1 MAWTTPRTWVAGEVP
16 TAAIMNAHVRDNLNA
31 LKDPPQAVAE
41 NWNVAL
47 STTSTS
53 FVNMT
58 GVEATVTT
66 TGGRL
71 LIGFTISASATG
83 GTSGDYTAW
92 EITIDGTAVS
102 GHVDGVAKLFSSLA
116 APVSVVYL
124 SAAPAAGAHT
134 VRVQWRTTNA
144 GRTASASKFQ
154 LWARE
159 A

>member
-41 NWNVAL
+41 NFNVAL

-53 FVNMT
+53 FANMT
-58 GVEATVTT
+58 GVEGTLTT

-71 LIGFTISASATG
+71 LIGFQVSQTSAG
-83 GTSGDYTAW
+83 GTSGNYTCY

-102 GHVDGVAKLFSSLA
+102 GHANGVLITYIG
-116 APVSVVYL
+116 APVGFTHL
-124 SAAPAAGAHT
+124 TAALAAGAHT
-134 VRVQWRTTNA
+134 VRIQWRVDTA
-144 GRTASASKFQ
+144 SRTASATKFQ

>member
-41 NWNVAL
+41 NYNATL

-53 FVNMT
+53 FANIT
-58 GVEATVTT
+58 GAEVTITT
-66 TGGRL
+66 TGGRAM
-71 LIGFTISASATG
+71 IGFQISQTASG
-83 GTSGDYTAW
+83 GTSSDFTCY

-102 GHVDGVAKLFSSLA
+102 GHANGVLITYMGAPLSFVHLTA
-116 APVSVVYL
+116 AL
-124 SAAPAAGAHT
+124 SAGAHT
-134 VRVQWRTTNA
+134 IRVQWRVNTA
-144 GRTASASKFQ
+144 SRTASASKFQ

>member
-31 LKDPPQAVAE
+31 LKDPPTDLDQ
-41 NWNVAL
+41 NWNTTI

-53 FVNMT
+53 FVNIT
-58 GVEATVTT
+58 GADVTITT
-66 TGGRL
+66 TGGRAM
-71 LIGFTISASATG
+71 IGFQISQTSSG
-83 GTSGDYTAW
+83 GTSSDFTCY

-102 GHVDGVAKLFSSLA
+102 GHANGVLITYTGAPISFTHLTA
-116 APVSVVYL
+116 AL
-124 SAAPAAGAHT
+124 SAGAHT
-134 VRVQWRTTNA
+134 IRVQWRVNTA
-144 GRTASASKFQ
+144 ARTASASKFQ

>member
-1 MAWTTPRTWVAGEVP
+1 VP

-31 LKDPPQAVAE
+31 LKDPPQDKAE

-58 GVEATVTT
+58 GVEVTITTV
-66 TGGRL
+66 GGRL
-71 LIGFTISASATG
+71 LIGFTISSSASGGTG
-83 GTSGDYTAW
+83 GNYTAW
-92 EITIDGTAVS
+92 EITIDGVAVS
-102 GHVDGVAKLFSSLA
+102 SHADGVAKLIGTVSV
-116 APVSVVYL
+116 PVSVVYL
-124 SAAPAAGAHT
+124 SAALTAGAHT
-134 VRVQWRTTNA
+134 VRVQWRTNNA
-144 GRTASASKFQ
+144 ARTISASKFQ

>member
-41 NWNVAL
+41 NFNVAL

-58 GVEATVTT
+58 GVEVTVTT
-66 TGGRL
+66 AGGRL
-71 LIGFTISASATG
+71 LIGFMATLSGSG
-83 GTSGDYTAW
+83 GNATYF
-92 EITIDGTAVS
+92 EITIDGVAVS
-102 GHVDGVAKLFSSLA
+102 GQATGILTQPALGTPQGFVD
-116 APVSVVYL
+116 L
-124 SAAPAAGAHT
+124 SAALAAGAHT
-134 VRVQWRTTNA
+134 VRIQWRVDTA
-144 GRTASASKFQ
+144 SRTASAAKFQ